1 MNRFLY
7 SFIIWLG
14 IPFALL
20 KILLKDSHDPSWKV
34 KLKNQLGFVPKISDR
49 VIWIHSVSVGE
60 FNASKP
66 LVDNLLDQYPK
77 YKILLT
83 TTTITGSVA
92 VKNHYK
98 NKIIHCFF
106 PFDSKLI
113 IKSFLRKIQPEICIL
128 METEIWPNLIHTIN
142 KKNIPVCLINARLS
156 EKSFNKYQKFSPKLV
171 SETLRKLTLICSQNT
186 FSSTRFIK
194 LGANEESLINTGSLK
209 FDSDDS
215 IDVDLANSLRQ
226 MVGDRLVSVFAST
239 RDGEERL
246 IIESYLKHKDQ
257 MNCLLVIIPRHP
269 ERFDEAA
276 KIAKGFG
283 LNVNRRSEAENCS
296 EDTDILVGDSM
307 GEMMAYYSISDIAFI
322 GGSLTDNGCQNMLE
336 AASLSK
342 PIIFG
347 PSVYNFEE
355 ISKQLLDNDASIQV
369 SNADELMQTVSQLLL
384 SKSRRDELG
393 ANARKT
399 FEKNQ
404 GAASNILSALKPYIK
419 N

>member
-92 VKNHYK
+92 VKTYYK

-128 METEIWPNLIHTIN
+128 METEIWPNLIHTLN
-142 KKNIPVCLINARLS
+142 KKKYTCMPHQR
-156 EKSFNKYQKFSPKLV
+156 SFI
-171 SETLRKLTLICSQNT
+171 RK
-186 FSSTRFIK
+186 
-194 LGANEESLINTGSLK
+194 
-209 FDSDDS
+209 
-215 IDVDLANSLRQ
+215 
-226 MVGDRLVSVFAST
+226 
-239 RDGEERL
+239 
-246 IIESYLKHKDQ
+246 IIQ
-257 MNCLLVIIPRHP
+257 
-269 ERFDEAA
+269 
-276 KIAKGFG
+276 
-283 LNVNRRSEAENCS
+283 
-296 EDTDILVGDSM
+296 
-307 GEMMAYYSISDIAFI
+307 
-322 GGSLTDNGCQNMLE
+322 
-336 AASLSK
+336 
-342 PIIFG
+342 
-347 PSVYNFEE
+347 
-355 ISKQLLDNDASIQV
+355 
-369 SNADELMQTVSQLLL
+369 
-384 SKSRRDELG
+384 
-393 ANARKT
+393 
-399 FEKNQ
+399 
-404 GAASNILSALKPYIK
+404 
-419 N
+419 

>member
-49 VIWIHSVSVGE
+49 VIWIHSVSLGE

-128 METEIWPNLIHTIN
+128 METEIWPNLIHTLN

-171 SETLRKLTLICSQNT
+171 SETLRKLTLICSQNA

-226 MVGDRLVSVFAST
+226 MVGDRHVIVFAST

-246 IIESYLKHKDQ
+246 IIESYIKHKGQ

-269 ERFDEAA
+269 ERFDETA
-276 KIAKGFG
+276 KIAEGFD

-355 ISKQLLDNDASIQV
+355 ISKQLLDNNASIQV
-369 SNADELMQTVSQLLL
+369 SNADELMQTISQLLS

-399 FEKNQ
+399 FENNQ
-404 GAASNILSALKPYIK
+404 GAANNILSALKPYIK